1 MGPLGPMG
9 PMAPMG
15 PMGPWALGPESD
27 FWVDYYK
34 IQNIIKSR
42 IPILGTFLAIGDTNG
57 PRDHSHQNR
66 IEKLVWVDHH

>member
-27 FWVDYYK
+27 FWDLDYYK
-34 IQNIIKSR
+34 IQNPDFGIFKNAPFSPLVIPMDPGT
-42 IPILGTFLAIGDTNG
+42 IPIRTA
-57 PRDHSHQNR
+57 S
-66 IEKLVWVDHH
+66 KS

>member
-1 MGPLGPMG
+1 MENMGPLGPMG

-27 FWVDYYK
+27 FWDLDYYK

-66 IEKLVWVDHH
+66 IEKLV